1 MSEQEEKESKTV
13 EYIFKIAVL
22 AITLWA
28 IPITKTVY
36 NNHAELYVGPRF
48 TAQQGAQVEQR
59 LGLVEHKVDS
69 LEIPPPWLL
78 DIRASQC
85 HAYRTEKDLGRM
97 GDSEWQR
104 RKSQL
109 SQTSGFQP
117 WLRQGLVISIRF
129 TSRLEFMIFRGF
141 LA

>member
-78 DIRASQC
+78 DMVKKLETKVDKN
-85 HAYRTEKDLGRM
+85 HDLIVEM
-97 GDSEWQR
+97 KADL
-104 RKSQL
+104 KSIKHQ
-109 SQTSGFQP
+109 
-117 WLRQGLVISIRF
+117 VN
-129 TSRLEFMIFRGF
+129 
-141 LA
+141 